1 MSVGSAVSSSW
12 LGSSLVVIRGIG
24 GSLRC
29 RLWWFPRNIF
39 FFAFNFRNNPGL
51 RWILGKPASSVP
63 PNLLCRCLSAVQP
76 KKPRTPPNTI
86 QWGAQL
92 SLARADKL
100 NNNFSLD
107 SLTKSPRNGREIA
120 LIQIKTNLSARN
132 MGQCEEEGDTSE
144 HLHSAWC
151 RTHWWWCR
159 GVRPCVNK
167 NSEFSDRVKGQE
179 LL

>member
-1 MSVGSAVSSSW
+1 MAWLQLGGDKRHRREFTVSTLMISAKYIFLCLHFPKQSRFEMNTRQACQQCSS
-12 LGSSLVVIRGIG
+12 
-24 GSLRC
+24 
-29 RLWWFPRNIF
+29 
-39 FFAFNFRNNPGL
+39 
-51 RWILGKPASSVP
+51 KSSVS
-63 PNLLCRCLSAVQP
+63 LSQRGPAQEAQNSS
-76 KKPRTPPNTI
+76 NTI

-107 SLTKSPRNGREIA
+107 SLTKSPRDGREIA
-120 LIQIKTNLSARN
+120 LIQIKTDLSARN
-132 MGQCEEEGDTSE
+132 MGQCEEETGDTSE

-159 GVRPCVNK
+159 GVRPCVDK
-167 NSEFSDRVKGQE
+167 NSEFTDRVKGQE